1 MTDKGWSEEE
11 RAEYEALMT
20 RVLAATESM
29 AERVDLMDRL
39 LADAVQAQR
48 FWASEVE
55 RESRRAGYAS
65 RIKRHEKE
73 RQTVLV
79 AHNGALLTKP
89 RVIGTTRR
97 VDGRAVAVQT
107 LFDAM
112 TWDEL
117 EAKRSDYLVQ
127 MRAYDTNIA
136 TIDRLLAL
144 RDLAPDSATP
154 EEAAAEIGTDIDTWL
169 GQEAS

>member
-1 MTDKGWSEEE
+1 VSDKGWSEEE
-11 RAEYEALMT
+11 RAEYEVLMA
-20 RVLAATESM
+20 RVLAESEAM
-29 AERVDLMDRL
+29 VERVDLMDQL
-39 LADAVQAQR
+39 VQDAVQAHR

-55 RESRRAGYAS
+55 QESRRAGYAA
-65 RIKRHEKE
+65 RIKRYEKE
-73 RQTVLV
+73 RHTALV
-79 AHNGALLTKP
+79 SYQGTLLTKP

-97 VDGRAVAVQT
+97 VEGRAVAVQT

-117 EAKRSDYLVQ
+117 AAKRADYLVQ
-127 MRAYDTNIA
+127 IRAYDANVA

-144 RDLAPDSATP
+144 RDLAPDAMTP
-154 EEAAAEIGTDIDTWL
+154 EQAATAIGTTVDTWL